1 MLFYRKTLLRRPSG
15 GVWVFVCGWVFGC
28 VGERCK
34 KERERV
40 SERRK
45 RRATSKLD
53 ASGTG
58 REMVKERRENVHSLS
73 NEVFPLAALRNP
85 GYQVPPHLLEMAEEE
100 NRRLQ
105 QRRYSRVRAH
115 THTLYFVIFC

>member
-1 MLFYRKTLLRRPSG
+1 M
-15 GVWVFVCGWVFGC
+15 FVCGWVFGC

-53 ASGTG
+53 ASG
-58 REMVKERRENVHSLS
+58 REREVVTERRENAHVYSL
-73 NEVFPLAALRNP
+73 
-85 GYQVPPHLLEMAEEE
+85 
-100 NRRLQ
+100 
-105 QRRYSRVRAH
+105 
-115 THTLYFVIFC
+115 

>member
-1 MLFYRKTLLRRPSG
+1 M
-15 GVWVFVCGWVFGC
+15 FVCGWVSGGVFMW
-28 VGERCK
+28 ERGVRRK
-34 KERERV
+34 GRERV
-40 SERRK
+40 SERKK

-115 THTLYFVIFC
+115 THT